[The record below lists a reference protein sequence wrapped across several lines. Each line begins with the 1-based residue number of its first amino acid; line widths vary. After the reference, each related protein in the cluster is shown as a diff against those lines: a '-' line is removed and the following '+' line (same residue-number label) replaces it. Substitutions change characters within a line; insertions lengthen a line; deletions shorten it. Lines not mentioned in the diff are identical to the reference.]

1 MLLMIEK
8 GIRARMCRAIN
19 RYAKANNKYMTN
31 YYKDIESSY
40 LMCLVANNLY
50 GWVISQKL
58 SVNGFEWVED
68 QFNKDYIK
76 SMMKTVIR
84 DIFLTLMLHIQKNHL
99 IFIRIFRFYQ
109 KERKSKNVISLFATL
124 KTKKTM
130 LFTEEL

>member
-40 LMCLVANNLY
+40 LMCLDANNLY
-50 GWVISQKL
+50 GWAISQKL

-68 QFNKDYIK
+68 QFNKDFIK

-130 LFTEEL
+130 LFT

>member
-1 MLLMIEK
+1 
-8 GIRARMCRAIN
+8 
-19 RYAKANNKYMTN
+19 
-31 YYKDIESSY
+31 
-40 LMCLVANNLY
+40 MCLDANNLY
-50 GWVISQKL
+50 GWAISQKI

-68 QFNKDYIK
+68 QFNEDFIK

-84 DIFLTLMLHIQKNHL
+84 DIFLTMMLHIQKNHL

-130 LFTEEL
+130 LFT

>member
-1 MLLMIEK
+1 
-8 GIRARMCRAIN
+8 
-19 RYAKANNKYMTN
+19 
-31 YYKDIESSY
+31 
-40 LMCLVANNLY
+40 MCLDANNLY
-50 GWVISQKL
+50 GWAISQKL

-68 QFNKDYIK
+68 QFNEDFIK

-84 DIFLTLMLHIQKNHL
+84 DIFLTMMLHIQKNHL

-130 LFTEEL
+130 LFT

>member
-19 RYAKANNKYMTN
+19 RYAKANNEYMTN

-40 LMCLVANNLY
+40 LMCLDANNLY
-50 GWVISQKL
+50 GWAISQKL

-68 QFNKDYIK
+68 QFNEDFIK

-130 LFTEEL
+130 LFT

>member
-31 YYKDIESSY
+31 YYKDIESLY
-40 LMCLVANNLY
+40 LMCLDANNLY
-50 GWVISQKL
+50 GWAISQKL

-68 QFNKDYIK
+68 QFNEDFIK

-130 LFTEEL
+130 LFT

>member
-1 MLLMIEK
+1 
-8 GIRARMCRAIN
+8 
-19 RYAKANNKYMTN
+19 
-31 YYKDIESSY
+31 
-40 LMCLVANNLY
+40 MCLDASNLY
-50 GWVISQKL
+50 GWAISQKL

-68 QFNKDYIK
+68 QFNEDFIK

-124 KTKKTM
+124 KTKKTK
-130 LFTEEL
+130 LFT

>member
-8 GIRARMCRAIN
+8 GIRARLCRAIN

-31 YYKDIESSY
+31 YYKNIESSY
-40 LMCLVANNLY
+40 LMCLDANNLY
-50 GWVISQKL
+50 GWAISQKL

-68 QFNKDYIK
+68 QFNEDFIK

-84 DIFLTLMLHIQKNHL
+84 DIFLTLLLHIQKNHL

-130 LFTEEL
+130 LFT

>member
-40 LMCLVANNLY
+40 LMCLDANNLY
-50 GWVISQKL
+50 GWAISQKL

-68 QFNKDYIK
+68 QFNEDFIK

-130 LFTEEL
+130 LFT

>member
-40 LMCLVANNLY
+40 LICLDANNLY
-50 GWVISQKL
+50 GWAMSQKV

-68 QFNKDYIK
+68 QLNEDFIK
-76 SMMKTVIR
+76 FMMKKVIR
-84 DIFLTLMLHIQKNHL
+84 DIFLTLMLHIQKNNL

-109 KERKSKNVISLFATL
+109 RERKSKNVISLFSTL

-130 LFTEEL
+130 LFT

>member
-1 MLLMIEK
+1 MIEK
-8 GIRARMCRAIN
+8 GIRARLCRAIN

-31 YYKDIESSY
+31 YYKNIESSY
-40 LMCLVANNLY
+40 LMCLDANNLY
-50 GWVISQKL
+50 GWAISQKL

-68 QFNKDYIK
+68 QFNEDFIK

-130 LFTEEL
+130 LFT

>member
-68 QFNKDYIK
+68 QFNEDFIK

-99 IFIRIFRFYQ
+99 IFISIFRFYQ

-130 LFTEEL
+130 LFT

>member
-1 MLLMIEK
+1 
-8 GIRARMCRAIN
+8 
-19 RYAKANNKYMTN
+19 
-31 YYKDIESSY
+31 
-40 LMCLVANNLY
+40 MCLDANNLY
-50 GWVISQKL
+50 GWAISQKL

-68 QFNKDYIK
+68 QFNEDFIK

-130 LFTEEL
+130 LFT

>member
-8 GIRARMCRAIN
+8 GIRARLCRAIN

-31 YYKDIESSY
+31 YYKNIESSY
-40 LMCLVANNLY
+40 LMCLDANNLY
-50 GWVISQKL
+50 GWAISQKL

-68 QFNKDYIK
+68 QFNEDFIK

-109 KERKSKNVISLFATL
+109 KERKSKNVISLLATL

-130 LFTEEL
+130 LFT

>member
-1 MLLMIEK
+1 MIEK

-68 QFNKDYIK
+68 QFNKDFIK

-130 LFTEEL
+130 LFT

>member
-8 GIRARMCRAIN
+8 GIRARLCRAIN

-31 YYKDIESSY
+31 YYKNIESSY
-40 LMCLVANNLY
+40 LMCLDANNLY
-50 GWVISQKL
+50 GWAISQKL

-68 QFNKDYIK
+68 QFNEDFIK

-130 LFTEEL
+130 LFT

>member
-8 GIRARMCRAIN
+8 GIRTRMCRAIN

-40 LMCLVANNLY
+40 LICLDANNLY
-50 GWVISQKL
+50 GWAMSQKVP
-58 SVNGFEWVED
+58 VNGFEWVED
-68 QFNKDYIK
+68 QLNEDFIK
-76 SMMKTVIR
+76 FMMKKVIR
-84 DIFLTLMLHIQKNHL
+84 DIFLTLMLHIQKNNL

-109 KERKSKNVISLFATL
+109 RERKSKNVISLFSTL

-130 LFTEEL
+130 LFT

>member
-130 LFTEEL
+130 LFT

>member
-1 MLLMIEK
+1 
-8 GIRARMCRAIN
+8 
-19 RYAKANNKYMTN
+19 
-31 YYKDIESSY
+31 
-40 LMCLVANNLY
+40 MCLDASNLY
-50 GWVISQKL
+50 GWAISQKL

-68 QFNKDYIK
+68 QFNEDFIK

-99 IFIRIFRFYQ
+99 IFISIFRFYQ

-130 LFTEEL
+130 LFT

>member
-68 QFNKDYIK
+68 QFNKDFIK

-130 LFTEEL
+130 LFT

>member
-1 MLLMIEK
+1 
-8 GIRARMCRAIN
+8 
-19 RYAKANNKYMTN
+19 
-31 YYKDIESSY
+31 
-40 LMCLVANNLY
+40 MCLDANNLY
-50 GWVISQKL
+50 GWAISQKL

-68 QFNKDYIK
+68 QFNEDFIK

-124 KTKKTM
+124 NTKKTM
-130 LFTEEL
+130 LFT

>member
-1 MLLMIEK
+1 
-8 GIRARMCRAIN
+8 
-19 RYAKANNKYMTN
+19 
-31 YYKDIESSY
+31 
-40 LMCLVANNLY
+40 MCLDANNLY
-50 GWVISQKL
+50 GWAISQKL

-68 QFNKDYIK
+68 QFNEDFIK

-84 DIFLTLMLHIQKNHL
+84 DIFLTLMKKKKKNHL

-130 LFTEEL
+130 LFT